1 MLCDLLRQSANILP
15 ANMLRREVSDNGDKT
30 NYITLLQGDQQSVYH
45 SFGDMWEI
53 VMVILGIHD
62 KFLLSIWY

>member
-30 NYITLLQGDQQSVYH
+30 SYITRLQGDQQSVCH

-53 VMVILGIHD
+53 VMVVLGIHD
-62 KFLLSIWY
+62 KFVLSI